1 MWPQLT
7 NIEKEISATIKSRS
21 NTKVASKLNPW
32 VRIISGAEVSG
43 VKGLVIASNNDFKL
57 FKTADEN
64 FGAIYG
70 SKSESGAIGYDLANK
85 AAIGASGEGRGFR
98 PSPIIKA
105 LTSKEGKDQISRE
118 LNLTLQCFS
127 KDQMELL
134 QAFLMEPGYN
144 LCVEWGFNTTNAL
157 SQMIDTTKSLDEI
170 LNSIASRC
178 LNQDN
183 IHNARKSS
191 AGEYDIFLG
200 FIVGGNVT
208 SDGESF
214 QLTIKCKGA
223 PGLPT
228 FLQTHKKTQ
237 ELDASGKIIEL
248 PTVHPFPISELE
260 EEVAPAGAGTAVVA
274 GAMGGTVNGPLA
286 RRRFKAM
293 FNALPAEKQIKEIKE
308 LSSTEYSEY
317 DFINFD
323 EVVNQKLLDYES
335 VGLFE
340 ANDISVGNAT
350 LAKESLFNND
360 RYFNMGLCAK
370 LLNLNGGLNTL
381 TVGGKTIKVKIDIS
395 NTIIGAFP
403 HMFSTKPDK
412 LIIPGSSLPPF
423 KKYFLSTIEVQ
434 QQADGKISD
443 EVPVDYSTGD
453 KKFPETTDLNS
464 SGHKESANYWGYL
477 RNLFVNFDQVFYPK
491 ITQTNKTI
499 REIFLDILNE
509 LSSGVNSFW
518 NFQIVETTVTKDK
531 PVEGMNEGDIVIT
544 VIDENWVGKNA
555 NTEPPTKFIHAGIE
569 SAFLSADL
577 DISIPQDMT
586 SMLVAKR
593 LSLATNPDSAIVN
606 TGELFNSNTDLFMKL
621 VTTQGTG
628 GTSGSAAQTEPE
640 MTAVERLT
648 KEYED
653 INTQKTSLQTK
664 NAELASQIRD
674 IRTEYINK
682 GVVNVG
688 IREFGG
694 AIASIFTDAA
704 TDAARDREFARIRA
718 LEEERDAKIKA
729 KQDEIDANDKII
741 SDLQNKS
748 YEKSLEVYE
757 AQKKAAEDAKAAEQA
772 ALSKNF
778 EKISLVAN
786 PSRANITMD
795 TSVIKSATVFDTAG
809 ELRIYTLNDGNYFD
823 RLRNDAFSPNGSGN
837 DRLSHPL
844 PIKYNFK
851 TIGVSGLRRG
861 DTFNILGIPDKY
873 AAHGLFQITQIEHEL
888 NGMEWQT
895 SVTGE
900 YRQQNS

>member
-7 NIEKEISATIKSRS
+7 NIEKEISATIKSRA

-43 VKGLVIASNNDFKL
+43 VKGLVITSNNDFKL
-57 FKTADEN
+57 FKAADQN

-70 SKSESGAIGYDLANK
+70 SKAESGAIGYDLANK
-85 AAIGASGEGRGFR
+85 NAIGASGEGRGFR
-98 PSPIIKA
+98 PSPIIKS

-118 LNLTLQCFS
+118 LELTLECFS

-134 QAFLMEPGYN
+134 QSFLMEPGYN
-144 LCVEWGFNTTNAL
+144 LCVEWGFNTANAL
-157 SQMIDTTKSLDEI
+157 SQMIDTQKSLEEI
-170 LNSIASRC
+170 LNSVANRC

-183 IHNARKSS
+183 IHKARKNS

-208 SDGESF
+208 SQGENF
-214 QLTIKCKGA
+214 ELTIKCKGA

-237 ELDASGKIIEL
+237 ELDANGKVIEL
-248 PTVHPFPISELE
+248 PTVHPFPVYELE
-260 EEVAPAGAGTAVVA
+260 EEGGAGSAAVS
-274 GAMGGTVNGPLA
+274 GAAAALGGSGSNYLS

-308 LSSTEYSEY
+308 LSPTEYSEY

-323 EVVNQKLLDYES
+323 EVVNQTLLDYES
-335 VGLFE
+335 VGWFD
-340 ANDISVGNAT
+340 ASDIRVGNAT

-360 RYFNMGLCAK
+360 RYISMGLCAK
-370 LLNLNGGLNTL
+370 LLNLNGGLNTIKL
-381 TVGGKTIKVKIDIS
+381 RDKDIKVKIDIS
-395 NTIIGAFP
+395 NSIIGAFP

-412 LIIPGSSLPPF
+412 LIIPGSALPPF
-423 KKYFLSTIEVQ
+423 KKYFLSSVEVQ
-434 QQADGKISD
+434 QQANGSLSD
-443 EVPVDYSTGD
+443 EGPIDYSTGD

-509 LSSGVNSFW
+509 LSSAVNSFW

-531 PVEGMNEGDIVIT
+531 PVEGLSEGDIVIT
-544 VIDENWVGKNA
+544 IIDENWVGKNA
-555 NTEPPTKFIHAGIE
+555 NPEPPTKFIHAGIE

-606 TGELFNSNTDLFMKL
+606 TGELFNSSVDLFMNK
-621 VTTQGTG
+621 VTLQGTG
-628 GTSGSAAQTEPE
+628 TESNNAEQETE
-640 MTAVERLT
+640 MTAVEKVT

-653 INTQKTSLQTK
+653 LEKQQTSLKTK
-664 NAELASQIRD
+664 NAELKAEIRRIED
-674 IRTEYINK
+674 AYIKAGANNLT
-682 GVVNVG
+682 VREVG
-688 IREFGG
+688 GF
-694 AIASIFTDAA
+694 IASIFTDDEA
-704 TDAARDREFARIRA
+704 DAARERDLARRRA
-718 LEEERDAKIKA
+718 LEAEKDAKIKPLE
-729 KQDEIDANDKII
+729 DEIDANDKII
-741 SDLQNKS
+741 SDLRTKIN
-748 YEKSLEVYE
+748 EKYFEKLEAE
-757 AQKKAAEDAKAAEQA
+757 KKAIEDAKAAEQA
-772 ALSKNF
+772 AMTKNF
-778 EKISLVAN
+778 EKISIVAN
-786 PSRANITMD
+786 PSRGAIEID
-795 TSVIKSATVFDTAG
+795 TDRIKSSTVFDKTG

-823 RLRNDAFSPNGSGN
+823 RLRNDAFSSQGTGN
-837 DRLSHPL
+837 NTRLSHPL

-851 TIGVSGLRRG
+851 TIGISGLRRG

-873 AAHGLFQITQIEHEL
+873 AAHGLFQITQVEHEL
-888 NGMEWQT
+888 TGMEWHT

>member
-7 NIEKEISATIKSRS
+7 NIEKQISATIKSRA

-43 VKGLVIASNNDFKL
+43 VKGLVITSNNDFKL
-57 FKTADEN
+57 FKAADQN

-70 SKSESGAIGYDLANK
+70 SKAESGAIGYDLQNK
-85 AAIGASGEGRGFR
+85 NAVGASGEGRGFR
-98 PSPIIKA
+98 PSPIIKS
-105 LTSKEGKDQISRE
+105 LCSKEGKDQISRE
-118 LNLTLQCFS
+118 LELTLECFS

-144 LCVEWGFNTTNAL
+144 LCVEWGFNTANAL
-157 SQMIDTTKSLDEI
+157 SQMIDTQKSLEDI
-170 LNSIASRC
+170 LNAVANRC

-200 FIVGGNVT
+200 FIVGGTVT
-208 SDGESF
+208 SQGENF
-214 QLTIKCKGA
+214 ELTIKCKGA

-237 ELDASGKIIEL
+237 ELDANGKVIEL
-248 PTVHPFPISELE
+248 PTVHPFPVSELE
-260 EEVAPAGAGTAVVA
+260 EEGGAGSAAAT
-274 GAMGGTVNGPLA
+274 GGSASNYLS

-293 FNALPAEKQIKEIKE
+293 FNSLPAEKQIKEIKE
-308 LSSTEYSEY
+308 LIASEYSEY

-323 EVVNQKLLDYES
+323 EVVNQTLLDYES
-335 VGLFE
+335 VGFFDSS
-340 ANDISVGNAT
+340 DIRVGNAT

-360 RYFNMGLCAK
+360 RYISMGLCAT

-381 TVGGKTIKVKIDIS
+381 KLRDKDIKVKIDIS
-395 NTIIGAFP
+395 NSIIGAFP

-412 LIIPGSSLPPF
+412 LIIPGSALPPF
-423 KKYFLSTIEVQ
+423 KKYFLSSVEVQ
-434 QQADGKISD
+434 QQANGSLSD
-443 EVPVDYSTGD
+443 EGPIDYSTGD
-453 KKFPETTDLNS
+453 KKFPETSDLNS

-509 LSSGVNSFW
+509 LSSAVNSFW

-531 PVEGMNEGDIVIT
+531 PVEGLSEGDIVIT
-544 VIDENWVGKNA
+544 VIDENWVGKNS
-555 NTEPPTKFIHAGIE
+555 NPEPPTKFIHAGIE

-606 TGELFNSNTDLFMKL
+606 TGELFNSNRDLFMNK
-621 VTTQGTG
+621 VTLQGTETG
-628 GTSGSAAQTEPE
+628 ANSTEQETE
-640 MTAVERLT
+640 MTQAEKLN

-653 INTQKTSLQTK
+653 IRKQRQDLTTENNDLQAQIRTIEIAYIK
-664 NAELASQIRD
+664 AGANNLAS
-674 IRTEYINK
+674 
-682 GVVNVG
+682 
-688 IREFGG
+688 RELGG
-694 AIASIFTDAA
+694 FFASFFTDDEA
-704 TDAARDREFARIRA
+704 DAARERDLARRRA
-718 LEEERDAKIKA
+718 LEAEKDAKIKLL
-729 KQDEIDANDKII
+729 KDKIDENKKIVIDLNDKAY
-741 SDLQNKS
+741 K
-748 YEKSLEVYE
+748 KFAEVRE
-757 AQKKAAEDAKAAEQA
+757 AEKKAIEDAKAAEQA
-772 ALSKNF
+772 AMTKNF
-778 EKISLVAN
+778 EKISIVAN
-786 PSRANITMD
+786 PSRGAIVID
-795 TSVIKSATVFDTAG
+795 TDRIKSSTVFDKTG

-823 RLRNDAFSPNGSGN
+823 RLRNDAFSPNSSGN

-888 NGMEWQT
+888 TGMEWNT
-895 SVTGE
+895 NVTGE
-900 YRQQNS
+900 YRQKNS

>member
-7 NIEKEISATIKSRS
+7 NIEKEISGTIKSRA

-43 VKGLVIASNNDFKL
+43 VKGLVITSNNDFKL
-57 FKTADEN
+57 FKAADQN

-70 SKSESGAIGYDLANK
+70 SKAESGAIGYDLQNK
-85 AAIGASGEGRGFR
+85 NAIGASGEGRGFR
-98 PSPIIKA
+98 PSPIIKS
-105 LTSKEGKDQISRE
+105 LSSKEGKDQISRE
-118 LNLTLQCFS
+118 LELTLECFS

-144 LCVEWGFNTTNAL
+144 LCVEWGFNTANAL
-157 SQMIDTTKSLDEI
+157 SQMIDTQKSLEDI
-170 LNSIASRC
+170 LNAVANRC

-200 FIVGGNVT
+200 FIVGGTVT
-208 SDGESF
+208 SQGENF
-214 QLTIKCKGA
+214 ELTIKCKGA

-237 ELDASGKIIEL
+237 ELDANGKVIEL
-248 PTVHPFPISELE
+248 PTVHPFPVSELE
-260 EEVAPAGAGTAVVA
+260 EEVAPAGAGAAVVA
-274 GAMGGTVNGPLA
+274 GAAGGTVNGPLA

-293 FNALPAEKQIKEIKE
+293 FNGLPAEKQIKEIKE
-308 LSSTEYSEY
+308 LSQTEYSEY

-335 VGLFE
+335 VGFFDSS
-340 ANDISVGNAT
+340 DIRVGNAT
-350 LAKESLFNND
+350 LSKEALFNND
-360 RYFNMGLCAK
+360 RYFSMGLCAK

-403 HMFSTKPDK
+403 HMFSTKPEK

-423 KKYFLSTIEVQ
+423 KKYFLSTVEVQ

-443 EVPVDYSTGD
+443 EGPVDYSTGD
-453 KKFPETTDLNS
+453 KKFPETTDLDS

-509 LSSGVNSFW
+509 LSSAVNSFW
-518 NFQIVETTVTKDK
+518 NFQVVETTVTKDK

-555 NTEPPTKFIHAGIE
+555 NQEPPTKFIHAGIE

-628 GTSGSAAQTEPE
+628 GTSGSTTDAETE
-640 MTAVERLT
+640 MTQVERLN

-653 INTQKTSLQTK
+653 INKQRQDLINENNELQ
-664 NAELASQIRD
+664 AEIRRIEDAYIKAGANNLLTRQI
-674 IRTEYINK
+674 
-682 GVVNVG
+682 
-688 IREFGG
+688 GG
-694 AIASIFTDAA
+694 AIASIFTDDEA
-704 TDAARDREFARIRA
+704 DAAR
-718 LEEERDAKIKA
+718 ERDLARRKGLEAEKNAKIKPL
-729 KQDEIDANDKII
+729 EDKIDENKKLA
-741 SDLQNKS
+741 SDLVNKS
-748 YEKSLEVYE
+748 FEKNKELIEAKKKEV
-757 AQKKAAEDAKAAEQA
+757 EDAKAAEQA
-772 ALSKNF
+772 AMTKNF
-778 EKISLVAN
+778 EKISIVAN
-786 PSRANITMD
+786 PSRANITID
-795 TSVIKSATVFDTAG
+795 TDVLKSATVFDKTG

-823 RLRNDAFSPNGSGN
+823 RLRNDAFSPNSSGN

-888 NGMEWQT
+888 TGMDWNT

>member
-360 RYFNMGLCAK
+360 RYFSMGLCAK

-423 KKYFLSTIEVQ
+423 KKYFLSTVEVQ

-621 VTTQGTG
+621 VTTQGT
-628 GTSGSAAQTEPE
+628 E
-640 MTAVERLT
+640 VHLV
-648 KEYED
+648 
-653 INTQKTSLQTK
+653 L
-664 NAELASQIRD
+664 LH
-674 IRTEYINK
+674 
-682 GVVNVG
+682 
-688 IREFGG
+688 
-694 AIASIFTDAA
+694 
-704 TDAARDREFARIRA
+704 
-718 LEEERDAKIKA
+718 
-729 KQDEIDANDKII
+729 KQ
-741 SDLQNKS
+741 
-748 YEKSLEVYE
+748 
-757 AQKKAAEDAKAAEQA
+757 
-772 ALSKNF
+772 
-778 EKISLVAN
+778 N
-786 PSRANITMD
+786 P
-795 TSVIKSATVFDTAG
+795 K
-809 ELRIYTLNDGNYFD
+809 
-823 RLRNDAFSPNGSGN
+823 
-837 DRLSHPL
+837 
-844 PIKYNFK
+844 
-851 TIGVSGLRRG
+851 
-861 DTFNILGIPDKY
+861 
-873 AAHGLFQITQIEHEL
+873 
-888 NGMEWQT
+888 
-895 SVTGE
+895 
-900 YRQQNS
+900 